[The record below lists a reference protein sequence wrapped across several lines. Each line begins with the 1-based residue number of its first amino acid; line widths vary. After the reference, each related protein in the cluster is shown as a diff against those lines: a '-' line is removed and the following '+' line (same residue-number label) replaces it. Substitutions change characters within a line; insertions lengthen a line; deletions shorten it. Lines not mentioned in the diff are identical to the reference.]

1 MGKVGSGA
9 DEENGVAI
17 DEASNAGD
25 VDLVG
30 GGRAGDEMDFDFEIR
45 AGFAESGVSG
55 FG

>member
-1 MGKVGSGA
+1 MRKVRSGA
-9 DEENGVAI
+9 DEENGVTV

-30 GGRAGDEMDFDFEIR
+30 GGRTGDEMDFDFEIR
-45 AGFAESGVSG
+45 AGFAEGGVSG

>member
-1 MGKVGSGA
+1 MGKIRSGA

-17 DEASNAGD
+17 DESRDAGD

-30 GGRAGDEMDFDFEIR
+30 RGGAGDEMDFDFEIR
-45 AGFAESGVSG
+45 AGFAEGGVSG